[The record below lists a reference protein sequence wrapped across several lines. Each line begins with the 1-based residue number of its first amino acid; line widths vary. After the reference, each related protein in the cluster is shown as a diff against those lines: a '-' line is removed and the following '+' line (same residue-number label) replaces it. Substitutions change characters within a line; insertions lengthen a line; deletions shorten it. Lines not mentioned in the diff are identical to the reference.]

1 MAITPRETAG
11 WDIPTR
17 KEYDIFSW
25 GEEDIDDCNAENND
39 LASASAQAKPSPWTK
54 SMFKLYAILLLA
66 TLNSCI
72 NGYDGSLMAAINSYP
87 QYRSYFGF
95 DPDNG
100 TPTTGIVYAI
110 YQIGNLVGSFAAGP
124 ACDTFGRRWGMFTGA
139 SIIIL
144 GAGVQASSV
153 SLAAFIGGRFVL
165 GFGVSICATAGP
177 AYVSEMAHPAY
188 RGMLTGVYNTFW
200 FAGALPGTWVPY
212 ATSAI
217 EGAQSWRIPSWLQ
230 MLFAG
235 IVIVGSPFV
244 PETPRWLIANDKH
257 DEALR
262 VMAKYHGEGR
272 RDCPI
277 VQLEYKEMVA
287 DISVTGADKRWWDY
301 RELFNTPEVR
311 YRTFI
316 VITFAFFNQWVGN
329 ASTSY
334 YYPTVLLTAGI
345 KDTRT
350 RLLLTALLTLM
361 ALIGA
366 LVGARFTDAVG
377 RRRQML
383 FSIAAIAFIWVIV
396 MPINATNPAAST
408 SSTDATTASSS
419 SSSTTIAS
427 THSRAIIALTFL
439 LMLIYSMGIT
449 PLQALYPVE
458 CLRYESRA
466 KGMGLYNLATNI
478 ANFYNT
484 FVTGIAFSR
493 LGWRYY
499 AVFVAWDVF
508 AVVVIW
514 ATYVETSNMTLEEV
528 SCVFAKG
535 FRRPRWPWF
544 CGGRWRAGGGGGGDE
559 ERSGGRRLRRLRLP
573 SRGQELRR
581 AMHLSRKRRR
591 GARES
596 GETALNPTKMSNDS
610 VSSRG
615 SEGDAA
621 ANLRWS
627 WE

>member
-1 MAITPRETAG
+1 MATSTENEDWTFPA
-11 WDIPTR
+11 R

-25 GEEDIDDCNAENND
+25 GEEDDDCNVDNND

-95 DPDNG
+95 DLVNG

-144 GAGVQASSV
+144 GAGVQASST
-153 SLAAFIGGRFVL
+153 SLGAFIGGRFVL

-200 FAGALPGTWVPY
+200 FVGALPGTFVPY

-217 EGAQSWRIPSWLQ
+217 DGPQSWRIPSWLQ
-230 MLFAG
+230 MMFAG
-235 IVIVGSPFV
+235 IVMVGSLFV
-244 PETPRWLIANDKH
+244 PETPRWLIANDRH

-262 VMAKYHGEGR
+262 VMTKYHGEGR

-277 VQLEYKEMVA
+277 VQLEYREMVA

-311 YRTFI
+311 YRTYI

-345 KDTRT
+345 TNNRT

-361 ALIGA
+361 ALAGA
-366 LVGARFTDAVG
+366 LVGAWLSDALG
-377 RRRQML
+377 RRRQL
-383 FSIAAIAFIWVIV
+383 LSSISAIAFIWVIV
-396 MPINATNPAAST
+396 MPLNATNSPSPTST
-408 SSTDATTASSS
+408 SIPTGQ
-419 SSSTTIAS
+419 
-427 THSRAIIALTFL
+427 SRAIIALTFL
-439 LMLIYSMGIT
+439 LMLVYSLGVT

-466 KGMGLYNLATNI
+466 KGMGLYNLATNV

-508 AVVVIW
+508 AVAVMYC
-514 ATYVETSNMTLEEV
+514 TYVETSNMTLEEV
-528 SCVFAKG
+528 SAVFARG
-535 FRRPRWPWF
+535 WR
-544 CGGRWRAGGGGGGDE
+544 GGRG
-559 ERSGGRRLRRLRLP
+559 SGGAGDNRRSRFRARLRRLP
-573 SRGQELRR
+573 ARGHELRCAVVAR
-581 AMHLSRKRRR
+581 GKKRR
-591 GARES
+591 GTRES
-596 GETALNPTKMSNDS
+596 GEAALNPKKLSADS